1 MNKRDLLEYQW
12 PYLLAFLQVDEPLD
26 DSARRFG
33 ALTRR
38 RRIESAEQI
47 LRLALAYGFCGLSLR
62 QTAAW
67 AESAGIVSISDVAL
81 LKRLRKSS
89 SWLGHLVATKLAARS
104 GSRPRSPLQLVLV
117 DASTVN
123 APGNTGIDWRV
134 HLGFDLGNF
143 QIRDI
148 TLTDVRG
155 GEALRRYHIENGD
168 VVVADRG
175 YSRRTDLA
183 AVNSMGG
190 DFLVRLN
197 WKGVPLIHQDGRSF
211 DLVGAARS
219 IPEAAVGEFNLK
231 LKPDPKQN
239 VPSIPVR
246 LIAVRKSEAAAEAAR
261 NKTLRR
267 CSKQQKLPD
276 PRTLEMAAYVFIAT
290 SLPARQISANEVLEV
305 YRFRWQVELVFKR
318 LKSLIDLDGLP
329 AKDADLARA
338 FLYSKILAALLLDDF
353 TNAFISFSPWGFD
366 VA

>member
-1 MNKRDLLEYQW
+1 MKNRELLEMQW
-12 PYLLAFLQVDEPLD
+12 PYLLSFLQADESLD
-26 DSARRFG
+26 ESARRFG

-38 RRIESAEQI
+38 RRIDSAEQI

-81 LKRLRKSS
+81 LKRLRKSA
-89 SWLGHLVATKLAARS
+89 SWLGHLVAAKLAARS
-104 GSRPRSPLQLVLV
+104 GSRLQSPLQLVLV

-134 HLGFDLGNF
+134 HLGFDLASF

-148 TLTDVRG
+148 KLTDVRG
-155 GEALRRYHIENGD
+155 GEALRRYRIEPGD

-183 AVNSMGG
+183 AVSLLGG

-197 WKGVPLIHQDGRSF
+197 WKCVPLISQDGRPF
-211 DLVGAARS
+211 DLVDSARA
-219 IPEAAVGEFNLK
+219 IPEAVVGEFDLR
-231 LKPDPKQN
+231 LKPDPKRN
-239 VPSIPVR
+239 IPDFPVR

-261 NKTLRR
+261 KKILRR
-267 CSKQQKLPD
+267 CSKQQKAPD

-290 SLPARQISANEVLEV
+290 SLPAERLSAEDVLEV
-305 YRFRWQVELVFKR
+305 YRFRWQIELVFKR

-353 TNAFISFSPWGFD
+353 TNAFISFSPWGFV

>member
-1 MNKRDLLEYQW
+1 MNNREVLEYQW
-12 PYLLAFLQVDEPLD
+12 PYLLSYLQSDESLD
-26 DSARRFG
+26 VSARRFG

-38 RRIESAEQI
+38 RQIRSAEQI

-67 AESAGIVSISDVAL
+67 AESAGIASISDVAL
-81 LKRLRKSS
+81 LKRLRKAAP
-89 SWLGHLVATKLAARS
+89 WLSHLVATKLAARS

-123 APGNTGIDWRV
+123 APGNTGIDWRI
-134 HLGFDLGNF
+134 HLGFDLASF

-148 TLTDVRG
+148 ELTDVRG
-155 GEALRRYHIENGD
+155 GEALRRCRIDPGD

-183 AVNSMGG
+183 AVSSKGG

-197 WKGVPLIHQDGRSF
+197 WKCVPLVGQDGKPF
-211 DLVGAARS
+211 DLIEGARQ
-219 IPEAAVGEFNLK
+219 IPEAVVGEFDLK
-231 LKPDPKQN
+231 LKPDPRRD
-239 VPSIPVR
+239 VPSLPIR
-246 LIAVRKSEAAAEAAR
+246 LIVVRKTEAAAAVAR
-261 NKTLRR
+261 QKVLRR
-267 CSKQQKLPD
+267 CSKQQTTPD

-290 SLPARQISANEVLEV
+290 SLPTERLSAEEVLEV

-329 AKDADLARA
+329 AKDVDLAKA
-338 FLYSKILAALLLDDF
+338 FIYSKILAALLLDDF
-353 TNAFISFSPWGFD
+353 TNAFISFSPWGF
-366 VA
+366 VVT

>member
-1 MNKRDLLEYQW
+1 MNKRELLEYQW
-12 PYLLAFLQVDEPLD
+12 PYLLSFLQVDEPLD

-197 WKGVPLIHQDGRSF
+197 WKGVPLIHQDGRS
-211 DLVGAARS
+211 
-219 IPEAAVGEFNLK
+219 
-231 LKPDPKQN
+231 
-239 VPSIPVR
+239 
-246 LIAVRKSEAAAEAAR
+246 
-261 NKTLRR
+261 
-267 CSKQQKLPD
+267 
-276 PRTLEMAAYVFIAT
+276 
-290 SLPARQISANEVLEV
+290 
-305 YRFRWQVELVFKR
+305 
-318 LKSLIDLDGLP
+318 
-329 AKDADLARA
+329 
-338 FLYSKILAALLLDDF
+338 
-353 TNAFISFSPWGFD
+353 
-366 VA
+366 